1 MSLRP
6 LLEIAAENERL
17 HALAAD
23 VRAASGGA
31 PVEIGASA
39 TLRPLLLAT
48 LLEDDRGLAARPAL
62 LVAPDDRSARDLAAD
77 LRAYLAPRRVR
88 FYPSRGTGY
97 ASHVTPPPHLVGL
110 RIDALDSLSGARSK
124 RRNLMNSRTERD
136 RVGVSGEDDA
146 IVVAGATA
154 LAEAVPD
161 ASLRPAGFAL
171 ERGGEVDLDA
181 ATRDLAAAGYERVEQ
196 VEERGQLAV
205 RGGILDVFPATE
217 ERAVRIELFGDEI
230 ESMRWFSTFTQR
242 SLGDAERVELAPAA
256 ELDAEHRELAELAA
270 MEAAEE
276 GREAPSPA
284 EALPFEHFGAPLD
297 LVPDDAA
304 VVLAGAEEIEPALRD
319 HWEDATA
326 AMHADDARKLYVEVA
341 EPLAAR
347 AVLSLSGA
355 GEDEGAFRASRAE
368 SPARSVKEAEGELE
382 KLVRSGYRAVV
393 AFDSRGEAERSRY
406 GLDRLDAALLDGGR
420 LSPDP
425 GLAFAEARL
434 REGFVSPELKLA
446 VYPFRRLVH
455 RRRRAED
462 RERAAGRG
470 RLAFSELRVGDHVVH
485 EDHGVARF
493 AGFETREV
501 GGVSRDYLYL
511 EYKGEDRVYVPTDQ
525 LAKLSRYVGAG
536 AEPTLSALGG
546 KRWQNMKARARKAA
560 GALAGEL
567 LNLYAERR
575 ARKGHAFPPDGE
587 WQIAMEAAF
596 PYRETADQMEAIEA
610 VKGDMESE
618 QPMDRLVCGDV
629 GFGKTEV
636 ALRAAVKAASD
647 GKQTM
652 MLAPTTILA
661 QQHYGTFRERLADL
675 PFTLEWVS
683 RLRRPAEV
691 KEALRRFEAGQVDV
705 LVGTHRLLSRD
716 VRAKDLGLLIVD
728 EEQRFGVKQKELLRQ
743 LKLKVDVLALSA
755 TPIPRTLQMS
765 LAGLRDISTIET
777 PPEGRRPVRT
787 YVGPYDEDLVQRA
800 LAREL
805 ERGGQAFFLHNRIE
819 SLPEI
824 AERLRALV
832 PKARVAEAHGQMEE
846 TALEETMMR
855 FLRGEAD
862 CLVTT
867 TIIESGLDIPTANT
881 LIVERAD
888 RLGLAQAYQIRGRVG
903 RSRERAFAYLLYP
916 AAEALTEEAAARLST
931 LADHTELGSG
941 FKIAMRDLDIR
952 GAGDLLGDEQSGHV
966 AAVGFELYCQM
977 IDEAVAEASA
987 AAGVGEEP
995 AEPLRF
1001 DVPVDAYL
1009 PASFVPFEAAK
1020 IDLHRRIVAARA
1032 PGDLRAIRDELGDRF
1047 GPPPPEAE
1055 NLLALQHARIELRL
1069 AGARSVELRGGRLSV
1084 VGVELDSEGAGRLSA
1099 AVEGALYEW
1108 REKTASVRVPDEPE
1122 ARLAAVLA
1130 MAAGLREAGRS
1141 SMVEK
1146 DMLPAS

>member
-6 LLEIAAENERL
+6 LIEIAAENERL
-17 HALAAD
+17 HALAAR
-23 VRAASGGA
+23 VREAAEGGEAASLR
-31 PVEIGASA
+31 ASA

-48 LLEDDRGLAARPAL
+48 LLEDDRALAGRPAL
-62 LVAPDDRSARDLAAD
+62 LVSADDRSARDLAAD

-97 ASHVTPPPHLVGL
+97 ASHVSPPPHLVGL
-110 RIDALDSLSGARSK
+110 RIDALDAL
-124 RRNLMNSRTERD
+124 RD
-136 RVGVSGEDDA
+136 GDDA
-146 IVVAGATA
+146 VVVASATA

-161 ASLRPAGFAL
+161 AELRPAGFAI
-171 ERGGEVDLDA
+171 ERGEEIDLGDVA
-181 ATRDLAAAGYERVEQ
+181 RDLAAAGYERVEQ
-196 VEERGQLAV
+196 VEERGQFAV

-217 ERAVRIELFGDEI
+217 ERAVRIELFGDEV

-256 ELDAEHRELAELAA
+256 ELDLEHRELAELAA

-276 GREAPSPA
+276 GKEAPAPA
-284 EALPFEHFGAPLD
+284 EALPLERFGAPLD
-297 LVPDDAA
+297 LVPASAA
-304 VVLAGAEEIEPALRD
+304 VILAGAEEIEPALRD
-319 HWEDATA
+319 HWEDATT
-326 AMHADDARKLYVEVA
+326 AMHADDARHLYVDVA
-341 EPLAAR
+341 APLAER
-347 AVLSLSGA
+347 AALAVRGA
-355 GEDEGAFRASRAE
+355 GDGEEDAFRASRAE
-368 SPARSVKEAEGELE
+368 SPARNLKEAEAELQ

-393 AFDSRGEAERSRY
+393 AFDSKGEGERARY
-406 GLDRLDAALLDGGR
+406 GFDRLDAALLDGGR

-425 GLAFAEARL
+425 GLTFAEARL

-446 VYPFRRLVH
+446 VYPIRRLVH
-455 RRRRAED
+455 RRKRAEP
-462 RERAAGRG
+462 APGGGRG
-470 RLAFSELRVGDHVVH
+470 RLAFSDLRVGDHVVH

-501 GGVSRDYLYL
+501 GGVTRDYLYL
-511 EYKGEDRVYVPTDQ
+511 EYKGEDRVFVPTEQ

-536 AEPTLSALGG
+536 GEPSLSALGG
-546 KRWQNMKARARKAA
+546 KRWQNLKARARKAA
-560 GALAGEL
+560 GAIAGEL

-575 ARKGHAFPPDGE
+575 TRKGHAFAADGE
-587 WQIAMEAAF
+587 WQMTMEAAF
-596 PYRETADQMEAIEA
+596 PYRETADQIEAIEA
-610 VKGDMESE
+610 VKADMESE

-647 GKQTM
+647 GKQVM

-661 QQHYGTFRERLADL
+661 QQHFGTFRERLAEL
-675 PFTLEWVS
+675 PFELDWVS
-683 RLRRPAEV
+683 RLRKPAEV
-691 KEALRRFEAGQVDV
+691 KAVLKRFEAGEVDV
-705 LVGTHRLLSRD
+705 LIGTHRLLSRD

-765 LAGLRDISTIET
+765 LAGLRDISVIET

-787 YVGPYDEDLVQRA
+787 YVGPYDEDLVRRA
-800 LAREL
+800 IEREL
-805 ERGGQAFFLHNRIE
+805 ERGGQAFFLHNRID
-819 SLPEI
+819 SLPEV
-824 AERLRALV
+824 AEALRGMV
-832 PKARVAEAHGQMEE
+832 PKAKVAEAHGQMDESQ
-846 TALEETMMR
+846 LEATMLS

-862 CLVTT
+862 VLATT

-916 AAEALTEEAAARLST
+916 SAEALTEEAAARLST

-952 GAGDLLGDEQSGHV
+952 GAGDLLGEEQSGHV

-977 IDEAVAEASA
+977 IDEAVGAARQAGGDGEAAEA
-987 AAGVGEEP
+987 P
-995 AEPLRF
+995 EPLRF

-1009 PASFVPFEAAK
+1009 PASFIPFEAAK
-1020 IDLHRRIVAARA
+1020 IDVHRRIVAARA
-1032 PGDLRAIRDELGDRF
+1032 PGELRLIRDELSDRF
-1047 GPPPPEAE
+1047 GPPPGEVE
-1055 NLLALQHARIELRL
+1055 NLLALQRARIELRL
-1069 AGARSVELRGGRLSV
+1069 AGADSVELRGGRLSV
-1084 VGVELDSEGAGRLSA
+1084 RGVELDSEGAARLSDQM
-1099 AVEGALYEW
+1099 EGALYEW
-1108 REKTASVRVPDEPE
+1108 REKTAALRVPDEPQ
-1122 ARLAAVLA
+1122 ARLAAILA
-1130 MAAGLREAGRS
+1130 LAEALRDASRS
-1141 SMVEK
+1141 SMLEK
-1146 DMLPAS
+1146 DMLPES